1 MRWNLFSNKIK
12 LIFKMELNA
21 KQKKAVFD
29 FSGNILISASP
40 GSGKTRTLV
49 ARAIHKLDILPKF
62 KSIALITYTNAAAD
76 EIASRLIT
84 EKNVFIGTIHSFC
97 LEYILRPFGWIY
109 NWNRP
114 SIISYDQ
121 QIEFFE
127 HNTDINLE
135 EYFGQSNLSELGKIK
150 KNLNGTLNLD
160 IEWNHNLDLEVV
172 ATRYYEYQKELKVID
187 FNEILFR
194 SYEIV
199 NHNEFVVKS
208 LASKFYEILVDEFQ
222 DTNLYQYEILK
233 TINNQSSCSFFM
245 VGDDKQRIFSFA
257 GAIKNSFSKAEIDFN
272 AKHID
277 LTETYRS
284 TDNIINAYSHLFD
297 GHPIIDNKSEY
308 KNWDIDIIFIE
319 TKKVNHQAQLNNVVK
334 QLTEKCNIKL
344 HEIAILSTS
353 WFTAFPASK
362 ALRQK
367 YSVVGLGALP
377 HKSMTNSTTNL
388 LKSLSK
394 YSISSNIRTLRS
406 VKRNIERHL
415 LENSLQ
421 IPEKR
426 LNKKVHRLIDQFS
439 EIPLDINI
447 EIGILYLKTLFDK
460 TFQLS
465 HSTFDEILG
474 LISEEEKQ
482 NWDTGHYLKTLAGVD
497 GITSNTIHKS
507 KGLEFDAVIL
517 NEMNE
522 NKIPYQKCLSRNPWT
537 YEDLTEESIE
547 NGRNLFYVS
556 VSRARKY
563 LIVLHNWKPS
573 MFVEIIRK

>member
-1 MRWNLFSNKIK
+1 MK
-12 LIFKMELNA
+12 LNT
-21 KQKKAVFD
+21 KQKIAVFE
-29 FSGNILISASP
+29 FSGSTLITASP
-40 GSGKTRTLV
+40 GSGKTKTLV
-49 ARAIHKLDILPKF
+49 ARAAYKLDVLPKY
-62 KSIALITYTNAAAD
+62 KAIALITYTNAGAD
-76 EIASRLIT
+76 EIASRLIS
-84 EKNVFIGTIHSFC
+84 EKNAFIGTIHSFC

-114 SIISYDQ
+114 CVISYEQ
-121 QIEFFE
+121 QKDFFKQ
-127 HNTDINLE
+127 NIDINLE
-135 EYFGQSNLSELGKIK
+135 EHFGQNKLDELGKIK
-150 KNLNGTLNLD
+150 KKLDGTLDLD
-160 IEWNHNLDLEVV
+160 VEWNHSLDLEVV
-172 ATRYYEYQKELKVID
+172 ASMYYNYQKELKVID

-194 SYEIV
+194 SYKIV
-199 NHNEFVVKS
+199 SQNEFVVKS

-233 TINNQSSCSFFM
+233 TINNHASCSFFM

-257 GAIKNSFSKAEIDFN
+257 GAIENSFNKAEIDFN
-272 AKHID
+272 AKHVD

-284 TDNIINAYSHLFD
+284 TDNIVNAYSNLFE
-297 GHPIIDNKSEY
+297 GHPIIENKSEY
-308 KNWDIDIIFIE
+308 KNLDIDITFIE
-319 TKKVNHQAQLNNVVK
+319 TKKDNHQAHLDNVVK

-344 HEIAILSTS
+344 HEIAVLSTS

-377 HKSMTNSTTNL
+377 HKSINNSTTSL

-394 YSISSNIRTLRS
+394 HCISSNIRTLRS
-406 VKRNIERHL
+406 VKRNVERHL
-415 LENSLQ
+415 LENGLQ
-421 IPEKR
+421 LPEKV
-426 LNKKVHRLIDQFS
+426 LNKKINRLIGQFL
-439 EIPLDINI
+439 EIPPNENI
-447 EIGILYLKTLFDK
+447 ENGILYVKALFDK
-460 TFQLS
+460 IFQIS
-465 HSTFDEILG
+465 HSTFDEILD
-474 LISEEEKQ
+474 LISDEEKQ
-482 NWDTGHYLKTLAGVD
+482 NWDTEQYLKTLAGVD

-522 NKIPYQKCLSRNPWT
+522 NKIPHQKCLCRNPWT
-537 YEDLTEESIE
+537 YEDLTEESIG

-573 MFVEIIRK
+573 MFVEIIRNQ